1 MEAGKHALENRWSAR
16 GVDLRPGTAHVT
28 TTPSPDEHVVFSHTI
43 EVLFRKTLAAHLTPS
58 IEARL
63 REVGLDL
70 SKPLDPAYPFRIF
83 DDALEIVATQGM
95 PHLEKSVAL
104 RRIGEMQVDSFAE
117 TFLGKA
123 TFQFLKLL
131 SRERFLDRMTKSWR
145 QANNFVDAKFTTQ
158 PDGSIIVRINDV
170 GRFPEVIE
178 GVLHA
183 GFKAAGHIANVETG
197 AREGLGCEYRVRFP
211 AGP

>member
-1 MEAGKHALENRWSAR
+1 M
-16 GVDLRPGTAHVT
+16 
-28 TTPSPDEHVVFSHTI
+28 TPQSPEDHVVFSQTI
-43 EVLFRKTLAAHLTPS
+43 DVLFRKTLAALLTPS
-58 IEARL
+58 IEVRL
-63 REVGLDL
+63 REAGVDL

-83 DDALEIVATQGM
+83 DDALEIVATHGM
-95 PHLEKSVAL
+95 PHLEKRVAL

-131 SRERFLDRMTKSWR
+131 SRERFLGRMTKSWR
-145 QANNFVDAKFTTQ
+145 QANNFVEAKLQTE

-183 GFKAAGHIANVETG
+183 GFKAAGHTTTIETG
-197 AREGLGCEYRVRFP
+197 VRDGLGCEYRVRFP
-211 AGP
+211 AAR

>member
-1 MEAGKHALENRWSAR
+1 MKTQ
-16 GVDLRPGTAHVT
+16 V
-28 TTPSPDEHVVFSHTI
+28 SPDDHVVFSHTI
-43 EVLFRKTLAAHLTPS
+43 EVLFRKILAAHLTPS

-95 PHLEKSVAL
+95 PHLEKREAL
-104 RRIGEMQVDSFAE
+104 RRIGEMQVDSFLE

-131 SRERFLDRMTKSWR
+131 SRERFLTRMTKSWR
-145 QANNFVDAKFTTQ
+145 QANNFVDAQFSTE
-158 PDGSIIVRINDV
+158 PDGSIVVRVNDV
-170 GRFPEVIE
+170 GRFPEVTE
-178 GVLHA
+178 GVMHA
-183 GFKAAGHIANVETG
+183 AFKAAGHSARVETG
-197 AREGLGCEYRVRFP
+197 AREGLGCAYRVRFS
-211 AGP
+211 AAR